1 MLFWHSVISVSYTHL
16 AMNKESNLYFK
27 GYVGD
32 VYQNNKW
39 SSLNKDSEY
48 SQELET
54 MDQEGISPD
63 KWQIQMRNEVGTSET
78 SGETSIFNH
87 DKLTISLSLIHI

>member
-1 MLFWHSVISVSYTHL
+1 MTWFKANFNEDALSYGKLGDKGSITYSGSTIL
-16 AMNKESNLYFK
+16 RLKGAMNKESNLYFK

-48 SQELET
+48 SGT
-54 MDQEGISPD
+54 GDHGSG
-63 KWQIQMRNEVGTSET
+63 RNFAG
-78 SGETSIFNH
+78 
-87 DKLTISLSLIHI
+87 